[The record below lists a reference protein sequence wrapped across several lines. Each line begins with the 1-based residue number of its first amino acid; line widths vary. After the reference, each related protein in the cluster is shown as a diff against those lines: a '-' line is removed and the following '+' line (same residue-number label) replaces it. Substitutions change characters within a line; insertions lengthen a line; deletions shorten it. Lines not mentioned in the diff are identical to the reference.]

1 MMTAM
6 KIRHELRYDA
16 PPAEVYAMLTD
27 PAFRTRVGE
36 SMDVASQDISVTPT
50 GSGVDV
56 RIDMEQRTKGLPG
69 FARKIVGDRTRV
81 IQSESWQ
88 VEQGADLEVAIPGKP
103 GHIRGRTTLAA
114 DGSGTLETFEGEAT
128 ISIPFVGGKLEGLIE
143 RLFIAGMDNEQQ
155 VGARWLAGERA

>member
-16 PPAEVYAMLTD
+16 PPAEVYAMLVD
-27 PAFRTRVGE
+27 PAFRATVCE
-36 SMDVASQDISVTPT
+36 SMHVAAQDISVQPT
-50 GSGVDV
+50 SSGVEL
-56 RIDMEQRTKGLPG
+56 RIDMEQPTLGLPG

-88 VEQGADLEVAIPGKP
+88 AEQGADLEVQIPGKP
-103 GHIRGRTTLAA
+103 GHIRGRTTLSP
-114 DGSGTLETFEGEAT
+114 DGSGTVETFEGIAT

-143 RLFIAGMDNEQQ
+143 KLFIAGMDNEQE

>member
-16 PPAEVYAMLTD
+16 PPAEVYEMLVD
-27 PAFRTRVGE
+27 PAFRAAVCQSMRVL
-36 SMDVASQDISVTPT
+36 SQDISVRPTPA
-50 GSGVDV
+50 GADL
-56 RIDMEQRTKGLPG
+56 RIDMEQPTDGLPG

-88 VEQGADLEVAIPGKP
+88 AEEGADLEVEIPGKP
-103 GHIRGRTTLAA
+103 GHIRGRTTLSA
-114 DGSGTLETFEGEAT
+114 DGSGTLETFVGVAT

-143 RLFIAGMDNEQQ
+143 RLFIAGMDNERE
-155 VGARWLAGERA
+155 VGSRWLAGERA

>member
-16 PPAEVYAMLTD
+16 PPSEVYAMLVD
-27 PAFRTRVGE
+27 PAFRERVCE
-36 SMDVASQDISVTPT
+36 TMDVASQDVSVQPT
-50 GSGVDV
+50 ASGVDL
-56 RIDMEQRTKGLPG
+56 RIDMQQRTTGLPG

-88 VEQGADLEVAIPGKP
+88 AERGADLEVQIPGKP
-103 GHIRGRTTLAA
+103 GHIRGRTTLSA
-114 DGSGTLETFEGEAT
+114 DGSGTVEAFEGEAT

-143 RLFIAGMDNEQQ
+143 RLFVAGMDNEQQ